1 MNANIEKK
9 ENHVIIG
16 INEDKLNSLVAPD
29 LKTELVKFNNDGF
42 HNIVIDMSKVAFADS
57 SGLSALLIANRLCKN
72 SAGTFV
78 IATPQESVKKLI
90 QISQL
95 DSILKIV
102 PTFIE
107 AVDLIMLEEVE
118 RDLQNDL

>member
-9 ENHVIIG
+9 ENHILIG
-16 INEDKLNSLVAPD
+16 INEEKLNSLVAPD
-29 LKTELVKFNNDGF
+29 LKTDLVKFNNEGY
-42 HNIVIDMSKVAFADS
+42 NNLVIDLSKVAFADS

-78 IATPQESVKKLI
+78 IAAPQDSVKKLI

-95 DSILKIV
+95 DSILKVV
-102 PTFIE
+102 PTVTE
-107 AVDLIMLEEVE
+107 AVDLILMEEVE
-118 RDLQNDL
+118 RDIQGE

>member
-9 ENHVIIG
+9 ENYVVIG
-16 INEDKLNSLVAPD
+16 INDEKLNSLVAPD
-29 LKTELVKFNNDGF
+29 LKTELVKFNNDGYV
-42 HNIVIDMSKVAFADS
+42 NIIIDMSNVAFADS

-72 SAGTFV
+72 SSGTFV
-78 IATPQESVKKLI
+78 IAAPQESVKKLI

-102 PTFIE
+102 STVQEGIDLVQIE
-107 AVDLIMLEEVE
+107 AVEKDI
-118 RDLQNDL
+118 QNDL